1 MNSIKLSSDIP
12 KNNPPTPPRETI
24 KSKLSLATIRSYLLV
39 GTFTTSSCTR
49 PGSFPS
55 CSFIVFSPIKLI
67 SISKHD
73 WIQLC
78 SPLNRTFF
86 VNPKMSALDIQMRP
100 LKSQYLCLYSFGDV
114 GNVQLHFSS
123 SIWIRLVRKQL
134 VKLYSK
140 V

>member
-1 MNSIKLSSDIP
+1 MLYVTFIP
-12 KNNPPTPPRETI
+12 I

-86 VNPKMSALDIQMRP
+86 VNPKMSAKNWFKNIFGFGFFSHISDKFAK
-100 LKSQYLCLYSFGDV
+100 LKQSF
-114 GNVQLHFSS
+114 
-123 SIWIRLVRKQL
+123 K
-134 VKLYSK
+134 
-140 V
+140 